1 MLQFYFLSIFFNLLT
16 GFVLFNEKKQIIE
29 LSVLQ
34 DKVFRIVLGVITG
47 VTGVIKLFVVVK
59 TSVVIL
65 GDFIPAIAG
74 IAGGIT
80 LFLQGD
86 NEKMPEWFNKIF
98 VTNKFI
104 VGIVCLA
111 AALLHF
117 VFPGAMFL

>member
-16 GFVLFNEKKQIIE
+16 GFVLFNERKQIIE

>member
-34 DKVFRIVLGVITG
+34 DKAFRIVLGVITG

-111 AALLHF
+111 VALLHF

>member
-1 MLQFYFLSIFFNLLT
+1 MLQFYFLSVFFNLFA

-34 DKVFRIVLGVITG
+34 DKAFRIVLGVLTG
-47 VTGVIKLFVVVK
+47 LTGVIKLFVVVK

-65 GDFIPAIAG
+65 GDFIPAIVG

-86 NEKMPEWFNKIF
+86 NERMPEWFNKIF

-104 VGIVCLA
+104 VGIACLA

>member
-34 DKVFRIVLGVITG
+34 DKVFRIVIGVITG

>member
-1 MLQFYFLSIFFNLLT
+1 MLQFYFLSVFFNLFT

-34 DKVFRIVLGVITG
+34 DKAFRIVLGVLTG
-47 VTGVIKLFVVVK
+47 LTGVIKLFVVVK

-65 GDFIPAIAG
+65 GDFIPAIVG

-86 NEKMPEWFNKIF
+86 NERMPEWFNKIF

-104 VGIVCLA
+104 VGIACLA